1 MIDVD
6 FVRLII
12 NIIIIIKMYKLI
24 SQTYFQFVSNEWLWV
39 NNAGACV
46 SHCVCVCVCERE
58 RDPLRSCC
66 SFLLL
71 LKAAW
76 FE

>member
-46 SHCVCVCVCERE
+46 SHCVCVSVRE
-58 RDPLRSCC
+58 KETLSAAAAASCC
-66 SFLLL
+66 C
-71 LKAAW
+71 
-76 FE
+76 